1 MSFALPLN
9 SQRLEAAMVFGL
21 GMQELL
27 VIFIVV
33 LFIFGAK
40 RLPEIGG
47 AFGKSLRE
55 LKKATKKEEDE
66 VSSWIKSPTE
76 GERGGQASEGARE
89 QEENVVK
96 RRIENLPGVKEAQEI
111 KETASK
117 IKAAGRVL
125 LKK

>member
-1 MSFALPLN
+1 
-9 SQRLEAAMVFGL
+9 MVFGL

-33 LFIFGAK
+33 FFIFGAK
-40 RLPEIGG
+40 RLPEIGS

-55 LKKATKKEEDE
+55 FKKATKKEKDE
-66 VSSWIKSPTE
+66 VSSWIKSPTQ
-76 GERGGQASEGARE
+76 GEEAAHGSKNASEQGDNPLKHE
-89 QEENVVK
+89 L
-96 RRIENLPGVKEAQEI
+96 ENLPGVKEAQEI

-117 IKAAGRVL
+117 LKAAGRVF

>member
-1 MSFALPLN
+1 MSLALPLN
-9 SQRLEAAMVFGL
+9 FSRLEAAMIFGL

-40 RLPEIGG
+40 RLPEIGS

-55 LKKATKKEEDE
+55 FKKATKKEEDE
-66 VSSWIKSPTE
+66 VSAWIKSPT
-76 GERGGQASEGARE
+76 RGDKGDQASEGPRE
-89 QEENVVK
+89 HEENPLK
-96 RRIENLPGVKEAQEI
+96 RQIENLPGVKEAREI

-117 IKAAGRVL
+117 IKAVGRGF

>member
-1 MSFALPLN
+1 MI
-9 SQRLEAAMVFGL
+9 FGL

-33 LFIFGAK
+33 FFIFGAK
-40 RLPEIGG
+40 RLPEIGS

-55 LKKATKKEEDE
+55 FKKATKREKDE
-66 VSSWIKSPTE
+66 VSTWIKSPAQ
-76 GERGGQASEGARE
+76 GEEEAHSAKSASD
-89 QEENVVK
+89 QEDNPLKHEL
-96 RRIENLPGVKEAQEI
+96 ENLPGMREAKEI

-117 IKAAGRVL
+117 IKAAGRVF

>member
-1 MSFALPLN
+1 
-9 SQRLEAAMVFGL
+9 MVFGL

-33 LFIFGAK
+33 FFIFGAK
-40 RLPEIGG
+40 RLPEIGS

-55 LKKATKKEEDE
+55 FKKATKKEKDE
-66 VSSWIKSPTE
+66 VSTWIKSPTQ
-76 GERGGQASEGARE
+76 GEEEAQSPKSASDQDDNPLKRE
-89 QEENVVK
+89 L
-96 RRIENLPGVKEAQEI
+96 ENLPGMREAKEI

-117 IKAAGRVL
+117 IKAAGRAF